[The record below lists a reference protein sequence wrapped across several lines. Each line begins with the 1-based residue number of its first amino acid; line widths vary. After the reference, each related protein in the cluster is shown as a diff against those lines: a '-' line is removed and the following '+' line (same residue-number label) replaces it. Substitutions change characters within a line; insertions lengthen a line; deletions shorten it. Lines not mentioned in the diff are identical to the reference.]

1 MYCLDA
7 NKKFVCEGIMDI
19 RVFQIG
25 LCTACYMNAPFH
37 YRLHHLDVGYCR
49 LSLDG
54 DYVMPMGGR

>member
-7 NKKFVCEGIMDI
+7 NKKFVWDGIMDI
-19 RVFQIG
+19 C
-25 LCTACYMNAPFH
+25 LCTACHMNVPFH

-54 DYVMPMGGR
+54 DYVMAMGGR